1 MNPFRYA
8 ILFALALLLS
18 GCDLMEKFQRRE
30 EVHLRIESSPTGA
43 VVTVNGV
50 ERGEAPV
57 VVSDLKPGRHTVKV
71 RKDGYHENRQ
81 NVSLVAGDHKTIAVE
96 LTELTGLVLVQSN
109 PKGADVTLD
118 GAFRGKTPLMMSD
131 FPSGAHRLQIAK
143 PGYFAKDV
151 EVTVR
156 DRVPQLVNLDL
167 TSDAATLAVN
177 SEPAGAIVLVNGS
190 NRGTTPCRIDALPS
204 GEVQLEVRAEGYAS
218 FRQSVKLSAGQTFQV
233 DAPLTAQPGS
243 LQIITTPEK
252 AKVYVDNQLRGEAP
266 ISMDGLTPGD
276 HRVRIELKGYET
288 DARTVK
294 VKAGGKITEEFRL
307 SQNSGVMV
315 LVTEPGGV
323 RVLIDGEEQGETKP
337 APAGA
342 VSTSFEVRFLAPG
355 EHTLQLVRPGWTFA
369 PKKFQVESG
378 KAVTL
383 HEKMTRLFIPDV
395 KVRTRDEIVTGV
407 LLREYASG
415 DLEVERSP
423 GVILR
428 IKEGD
433 ILERTPLKQGEK

>member
-1 MNPFRYA
+1 MKPFG
-8 ILFALALLLS
+8 IALLLTVLGLAS
-18 GCDLMEKFQRRE
+18 GCDLFEKFKGKE
-30 EVHLRIESSPTGA
+30 EALLRVETTPTGA
-43 VVTVNGV
+43 VVSVNGI
-50 ERGEAPV
+50 ERGEAPLTV
-57 VVSDLKPGRHTVKV
+57 ADLKPGRHLVTAFL
-71 RKDGYHENRQ
+71 DGYHDGRQ
-81 NVSLVAGDHKTIAVE
+81 NVTLVAGDRKSVTLQ

-109 PKGADVTLD
+109 PRDADVTLD

-131 FPSGAHRLQIAK
+131 FPAGAHRLNVAK

-177 SEPAGAIVLVNGS
+177 SQPAGAIVLVNGA

-204 GEVQLEVRAEGYAS
+204 GEVQLELKMEGFAP

-243 LQIITTPEK
+243 LQILTTPEK
-252 AKVYVDNQLRGEAP
+252 AKVYVDNQLRGDSP
-266 ISMDGLTPGD
+266 VTLDGLPPGD
-276 HRVRIELKGYET
+276 HRVRIELKGFET

-294 VKAGGKITEEFRL
+294 VKAGGKVTEEFRL
-307 SQNSGVMV
+307 SQNSGVLV

-369 PKKFQVESG
+369 PKKFSVESG
-378 KAVTL
+378 KAATL
-383 HEKMTRLFIPDV
+383 HERMSRLFIPDV
-395 KVRTRDEIVTGV
+395 RVRTPDEIITGV

-415 DLEVERSP
+415 DLEIERQP

-428 IKEGD
+428 VKEGD
-433 ILERTPLKQGEK
+433 ILERTPIKQGEK